1 MNNKL
6 HHAKKLIRENRRA
19 YIILNVTY
27 YGLVILG
34 MAYSAINPQIQKTLI
49 EWVRRR
55 VHAGG
60 PLLKEMALIF
70 VINLFTGS
78 LGTITLPSL
87 VIPFCGLLMGVY
99 RAAAWG
105 LMLSPASPELAKTMI
120 PHSLTL
126 IVEGQAYIVAMLAVF
141 IHGKAFIWPRSA
153 GVESRWKGY
162 VEGLK
167 RTGQLYLLVIILLI
181 VAAVYESL
189 EVALLLPLLH

>member
-6 HHAKKLIRENRRA
+6 HHAQNLIRENRQA
-19 YIILNVTY
+19 YFILNVTY
-27 YGLVILG
+27 YGVVILG
-34 MAYSAINPQIQKTLI
+34 MAYAAINPQIQKTLI
-49 EWVRRR
+49 EAVRQR
-55 VHAGG
+55 VRGGG
-60 PLLKEMALIF
+60 PLLKEMVLIF

-78 LGTITLPSL
+78 LVMITLPSL
-87 VIPFCGLLMGVY
+87 VIPFSGLLMGVY
-99 RAAAWG
+99 RAAMWG
-105 LMLSPASPELAKTMI
+105 LVLSPASPELARTMI

-126 IVEGQAYIVAMLAVF
+126 ILEGQGYIVAMLAVF
-141 IHGKAFIWPRSA
+141 IHGKAFIWPLSA

-162 VEGLK
+162 IEGLK